1 MERVR
6 RGDYLQL
13 ICSYLGKGEAVVL
26 PTLTYALIDNSF
38 LNDKMK
44 RSYKRII
51 EERKVRFVRKS
62 E

>member
-1 MERVR
+1 MFIME
-6 RGDYLQL
+6 
-13 ICSYLGKGEAVVL
+13 I

-51 EERKVRFVRKS
+51 EERKVRFARKS